1 MHHQMRTVTE
11 PKMVE
16 RSTKPSLNPYYVDD
30 VAMTLTDIVRA
41 RGADR
46 GPAVRR

>member
-1 MHHQMRTVTE
+1 MHHKMRTATE
-11 PKMVE
+11 RKMIE

-30 VAMTLTDIVRA
+30 VAMTLTDIVQA

-46 GPAVRR
+46 GLAVRR

>member
-1 MHHQMRTVTE
+1 VHHKMRTATE
-11 PKMVE
+11 PKMME

-30 VAMTLTDIVRA
+30 VAMTLTDIMRA

-46 GPAVRR
+46 GSVASR